1 MEKVKRTPA
10 RLSDLVEEFNMEIL
24 TKAPNYT
31 TQTVTISDVNRPAL
45 QLVGFYKYFEPMRL
59 QILGKAEMVFLQAM
73 MQEKRRAVL
82 ESLLRC
88 EIPALIIA
96 RNMEVFPELIELAE
110 KHGRTLLRIDK
121 TTVDATSE
129 IIDDLNKKLA
139 PQITRHGVL
148 MNINGQGVL
157 LLGDS
162 GIGKSETAIEL
173 LKRGHRLVA
182 DDAVEIR
189 RVSTSL
195 YGTAPEIIQHYM
207 EIRGVGV
214 VDVQQLFGMGAVQF
228 DTEIDLVIQLEQWQD
243 GKFYDRLGL
252 GEETYEMLGVK
263 LPYMTIPVRPGRNL
277 AGIVEIATMKNRQM
291 KYGYNPARDF
301 VSRLDQ
307 HYDALNEE
315 NRRRKQ

>member
-10 RLSDLVEEFNMEIL
+10 SLPELVKEFNMEIL
-24 TKAPNYT
+24 TKAPNFA

-45 QLVGFYKYFEPMRL
+45 QLVGFYEYFEPIRL
-59 QILGKAEMVFLQAM
+59 QILGKAEMVFLQGM
-73 MQEKRRAVL
+73 TTERRRKVL
-82 ESLLRC
+82 EDLLRC

-96 RNMEVFPELIELAE
+96 RNMEVPPELLELAE
-110 KHGRTLLRIDK
+110 KHGRTLLRIDRK
-121 TTVDATSE
+121 TVDATSE
-129 IIDDLNKKLA
+129 IIDYLNKMLA

-189 RVSTSL
+189 RISTSL
-195 YGTAPEIIQHYM
+195 YGTAPELIQHYM

-228 DTEIDLVIQLEQWQD
+228 DTEIDLVIQLE
-243 GKFYDRLGL
+243 
-252 GEETYEMLGVK
+252 
-263 LPYMTIPVRPGRNL
+263 
-277 AGIVEIATMKNRQM
+277 
-291 KYGYNPARDF
+291 
-301 VSRLDQ
+301 
-307 HYDALNEE
+307 
-315 NRRRKQ
+315 